1 MSNILEILLMQ
12 TRTPEDSQ
20 ALLAFG
26 QHVTSLRKEAG
37 ISQEELSAR
46 CDLDRTYISGIE
58 RGKRN
63 LSLTNILKIAKALN
77 LPPKSLL
84 DY

>member
-1 MSNILEILLMQ
+1 MP
-12 TRTPEDSQ
+12 TRTLEDTQ
-20 ALLAFG
+20 TLLAFG
-26 QHVTSLRKEAG
+26 QHVTRLRKEAD